1 MTHWLRNRE
10 KQVRE
15 LQDYATALE
24 KREAYLIN
32 RLQKLP
38 RVTGPPEFFPATRM
52 RCKITRA
59 PRFPLWPKWS
69 ARFAQPCGGCDEY
82 LGEEK

>member
-32 RLQKLP
+32 RLQKLAEGYGSAGVFSSHTNAMQDYAGSALSVVAKMERP
-38 RVTGPPEFFPATRM
+38 IRPA
-52 RCKITRA
+52 
-59 PRFPLWPKWS
+59 LWW
-69 ARFAQPCGGCDEY
+69 
-82 LGEEK
+82 L